1 MINSYVCIDLET
13 TGLNPKTDKIIEIG
27 AVKVSDGKISDRF
40 SCFVNPHTP
49 IPFEIERLT
58 GMEISE
64 IFRQYGEPHFRELE
78 AKYIREMPG
87 NSVVATGGGAIIN
100 PVTAETARNAGTVVF
115 LDADFELCYNR
126 IKGDTHR
133 PLVMKNTKEQLN
145 ELFNKRREIYLKNSD
160 FSVNSNLSET
170 EILDMIL
177 KGIK

>member
-1 MINSYVCIDLET
+1 MKNIYLCGFMGCGKSYMGRKLSEKLGCTLVDL
-13 TGLNPKTDKIIEIG
+13 DAYIEEKEG
-27 AVKVSDGKISDRF
+27 R
-40 SCFVNPHTP
+40 T
-49 IPFEIERLT
+49 IP
-58 GMEISE
+58 E
-64 IFRQYGEPHFRELE
+64 IFAQDGEPHFRELE

-115 LDADFELCYNR
+115 LDADFELCYDR

-133 PLVMKNTKEQLN
+133 PLVMNNTKEQLL
-145 ELFNKRREIYLKNSD
+145 ELFNKRRKIYLEHSD
-160 FSVNSNLSET
+160 FSVDSNRDET

>member
-1 MINSYVCIDLET
+1 MRNIYLCGFMGCGKSHMGRKLSEKLGCTLVDL
-13 TGLNPKTDKIIEIG
+13 DAYIEEKEG
-27 AVKVSDGKISDRF
+27 R
-40 SCFVNPHTP
+40 T
-49 IPFEIERLT
+49 IP
-58 GMEISE
+58 G
-64 IFRQYGEPHFRELE
+64 IFAQDGEPHFRELE
-78 AKYIREMPG
+78 AKYIREMPE

-133 PLVMKNTKEQLN
+133 PLVMNNTKEQLL
-145 ELFNKRREIYLKNSD
+145 ELFNKRRKIYLEHSD
-160 FSVNSNLSET
+160 FSVDSNISES

>member
-1 MINSYVCIDLET
+1 MRNIYLCGFMGCGKSHIGRKLSEKLGCTLVDL
-13 TGLNPKTDKIIEIG
+13 DAYIEEKEG
-27 AVKVSDGKISDRF
+27 R
-40 SCFVNPHTP
+40 T
-49 IPFEIERLT
+49 IP
-58 GMEISE
+58 E
-64 IFRQYGEPHFRELE
+64 IFAKDGEPHFRELE

-115 LDADFELCYNR
+115 LDADFDLCYDR

-133 PLVMKNTKEQLN
+133 PLVMNNTKEQLL
-145 ELFNKRREIYLKNSD
+145 ELFNKRRKIYLEHSD
-160 FSVNSNLSET
+160 FSVDSNRDET

>member
-1 MINSYVCIDLET
+1 MRNIYLCGFMGCGKSYMGKKLAEKLGCTLVDLDAYIEEKED
-13 TGLNPKTDKIIEIG
+13 KT
-27 AVKVSDGKISDRF
+27 
-40 SCFVNPHTP
+40 
-49 IPFEIERLT
+49 IP
-58 GMEISE
+58 E
-64 IFRQYGEPHFRELE
+64 IFAEQGEPHFRELE

>member
-1 MINSYVCIDLET
+1 MRNIYLCGFMGCGKSYMGKKLAEKLGCTLVDLDAYIEEKE
-13 TGLNPKTDKIIEIG
+13 GKT
-27 AVKVSDGKISDRF
+27 
-40 SCFVNPHTP
+40 
-49 IPFEIERLT
+49 IP
-58 GMEISE
+58 E
-64 IFRQYGEPHFRELE
+64 IFAEQGEPHFRELE
-78 AKYIREMPG
+78 AKYIREMPE

-133 PLVMKNTKEQLN
+133 PLVMQNTKEQLN

-160 FSVNSNLSET
+160 FSVDSNLSET